1 MLQIESDK
9 EKVLRECTIFIPD
22 GIRVVTR
29 NDPGRKCL
37 QINCRRLEMCL
48 NHL

>member
-1 MLQIESDK
+1 VGVYFFRSRFRGGIL
-9 EKVLRECTIFIPD
+9 FPD
-22 GIRVVTR
+22 EIRVVTR
-29 NDPGRKCL
+29 NAAGRKCL